1 MASQGTRWVKGSRMG
16 ADNSVAKPLVGV
28 IMGSRSDWET
38 MQAAAE
44 TLARFGVSHE
54 CRIVSAHHTP
64 AWMAE

>member
-1 MASQGTRWVKGSRMG
+1 MG